1 MSARRPHI
9 LIEDVTFMLAA
20 GEHPWRI
27 AQRLDMTLAAMSRAL
42 RRAGRHPGRR
52 YPARNHADAAGAGG
66 ADLRRPGA
74 GHARR

>member
-9 LIEDVTFMLAA
+9 LIEDVDFMLST

-42 RRAGRHPGRR
+42 QRAGRHDL
-52 YPARNHADAAGAGG
+52 ARHFTRTGIAA
-66 ADLRRPGA
+66 
-74 GHARR
+74 

>member
-9 LIEDVTFMLAA
+9 LIEDVDFMLST

-42 RRAGRHPGRR
+42 RRAGRH
-52 YPARNHADAAGAGG
+52 
-66 ADLRRPGA
+66 DLACRFERIGVTA
-74 GHARR
+74 

>member
-9 LIEDVTFMLAA
+9 PIEDVTFMLAT

-42 RRAGRHPGRR
+42 RRAGRHDL
-52 YPARNHADAAGAGG
+52 ARLFERTGVAA
-66 ADLRRPGA
+66 
-74 GHARR
+74 